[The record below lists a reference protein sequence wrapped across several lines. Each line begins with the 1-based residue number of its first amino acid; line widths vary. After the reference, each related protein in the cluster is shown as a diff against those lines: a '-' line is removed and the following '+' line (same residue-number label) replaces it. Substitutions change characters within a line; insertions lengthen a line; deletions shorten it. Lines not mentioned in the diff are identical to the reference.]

1 MKELLRPTALS
12 ALLAL
17 APLCAPAQTPD
28 THRHRFGDAEKWAK
42 VFDDPERDAWQKPH
56 EVIEALALAPD
67 AVVADI
73 GSGTGYFAARLARFV
88 PKGRVYGVDTEPGMV
103 KYLAERAR
111 REGLANLVSIAG
123 RPADARLPAKVD
135 LALMVDVYHHI
146 AGREEYFRR
155 LRGSLKAGGRVAII
169 DFRPDSERGPP
180 KRERISPER
189 VKAEMGEPG
198 QPITKKARRGPV
210 LFVFALMIAAAVG
223 GFALSQYFLSL
234 RNGDRDTLRSEL
246 QSKLSEISASAARLE
261 HARLGEREQ
270 VEAAVRRA
278 EALRLGEEGAAA
290 SVVVGPCKREAVP
303 GDRRECTEQSA
314 VRVAVCAGVPASASV
329 KEVQLYTRFEDS
341 KQPWQDSRVQPG
353 QDAGQARFADKFAE
367 WPDGESGKQVC
378 QGFLQWG
385 REKSRVARILV
396 KYAP

>member
-42 VFDDPERDAWQKPH
+42 VFDDP
-56 EVIEALALAPD
+56 
-67 AVVADI
+67 
-73 GSGTGYFAARLARFV
+73 ARLARFV

-111 REGLANLVSIAG
+111 REGLVNLVSIAG
-123 RPADARLPAKVD
+123 RPADPRLPAKVD

-189 VKAEMGEPG
+189 VKAEMGEAG
-198 QPITKKARRGPV
+198 Y
-210 LFVFALMIAAAVG
+210 AAAKEYA
-223 GFALSQYFLSL
+223 FLPNQYFLVFEPG
-234 RNGDRDTLRSEL
+234 RN
-246 QSKLSEISASAARLE
+246 
-261 HARLGEREQ
+261 
-270 VEAAVRRA
+270 
-278 EALRLGEEGAAA
+278 
-290 SVVVGPCKREAVP
+290 
-303 GDRRECTEQSA
+303 
-314 VRVAVCAGVPASASV
+314 
-329 KEVQLYTRFEDS
+329 
-341 KQPWQDSRVQPG
+341 
-353 QDAGQARFADKFAE
+353 
-367 WPDGESGKQVC
+367 
-378 QGFLQWG
+378 
-385 REKSRVARILV
+385 
-396 KYAP
+396 